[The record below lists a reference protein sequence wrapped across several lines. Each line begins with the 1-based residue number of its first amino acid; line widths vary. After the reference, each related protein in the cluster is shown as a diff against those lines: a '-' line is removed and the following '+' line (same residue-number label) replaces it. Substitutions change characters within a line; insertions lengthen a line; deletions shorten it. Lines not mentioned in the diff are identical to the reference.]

1 MANPTAYTQPHR
13 IVEQSGLALRVDQIQ
28 DSAGAVVGGATQQAT
43 IADLSVTDGVSTFAG
58 FTVVKTRVT
67 VGTNDVAVETAIATV
82 PINAIILAV
91 MADVVTAF
99 DGATTQTFEVGL
111 TGNIDKYID
120 TADFLPETATESITN
135 AESTTADQ
143 NTIEA
148 TGDSTMAIV
157 STHTNNAGTV
167 GAVDVTVVYLDT
179 LTGQF
184 ELATQT
190 AASFAEVETKVNAI
204 LVALED
210 AGIVADA

>member
-1 MANPTAYTQPHR
+1 MANPVAITQPHR
-13 IVEQSGLALRVDQIQ
+13 ILDFKGLALKVDQLQ
-28 DSAGAVVGGATQQAT
+28 DTNGAPVGATRQAH
-43 IADLSVTDGVSTFAG
+43 VTDLAVTDADALAG
-58 FTVVKTRVT
+58 TVKVVKTTVT

-82 PINAIILAV
+82 PVNAIILAV

-167 GAVDVTVVYLDT
+167 GAVDVTVVYIDT
-179 LTGQF
+179 ADMNLGT
-184 ELATQT
+184 ELAT
-190 AASFAEVETKVNAI
+190 AFAQVETKVNAI